1 MYVYMYVWVMYGV
14 VYTLTLC
21 SYSTD
26 LSYIWPVYLVIN
38 TQTFFAEHRQDLS
51 ICMYVCMYADLISE
65 IAINVVSIFLCLL
78 LLL

>member
-1 MYVYMYVWVMYGV
+1 MYMYVCMYVWVMYGV

-38 TQTFFAEHRQDLS
+38 NHIGTQTFFAEHRQDL
-51 ICMYVCMYADLISE
+51 CMYACMQI
-65 IAINVVSIFLCLL
+65 
-78 LLL
+78 